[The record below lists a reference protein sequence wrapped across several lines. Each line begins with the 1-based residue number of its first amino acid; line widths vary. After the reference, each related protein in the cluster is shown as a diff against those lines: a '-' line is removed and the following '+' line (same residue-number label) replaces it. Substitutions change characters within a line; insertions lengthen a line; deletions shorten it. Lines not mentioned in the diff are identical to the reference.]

1 MSANVHI
8 MGIVN
13 LTEDSFY
20 AGSRTA
26 AADVLARA
34 RQMWADGATVVDLG
48 ACSTR
53 PGASQPSLEE
63 EWARLEPALRE
74 IAGNCLP
81 GNSVR
86 SAHSGP
92 SHCLSRPLCERTSNG
107 SLPASWDFRF
117 SPYCPPGDIG
127 PHGAMCGGAHVPG
140 RQLPAISIDTY
151 RSEIVRRAYEVMGP
165 FMVNDISA
173 GQLDP
178 QMLPTVGRLGLPY
191 VAMHMRGTPE
201 TMQQFTQYEDLM
213 EDIKAYFRNFA
224 LKAADAGIADWLPDP
239 GFGFSKTLEQ
249 NWELLRRLDE
259 LQELDRPVL
268 VGVSRKSM
276 IYKVLGI
283 SPEEAM
289 PATQVVQYAALERGA
304 RWLRV
309 HDVPEAART
318 VRLWEWAEAL

>member
-1 MSANVHI
+1 MIFSYLCAVTGNVHI
-8 MGIVN
+8 MGILN
-13 LTEDSFY
+13 LTQDSFY

-26 AADVLARA
+26 ATDALSRA
-34 RQMWADGATVVDLG
+34 QQMWADGATVVDLG

-53 PGASQPSLEE
+53 PGAPQPSLEE

-74 IAGNCLP
+74 MAGNCLP

-86 SAHSGP
+86 FALSGP

-107 SLPASWDFRF
+107 PLPL
-117 SPYCPPGDIG
+117 P
-127 PHGAMCGGAHVPG
+127 MCGGAHVPG

-151 RSEIVRRAYEVMGP
+151 RSEIVRRAYEAIGP

-178 QMLPTVGRLGLPY
+178 DMLPTVGRLGLPY

-201 TMQQFTQYEDLM
+201 TMQQFTDYQDLVA
-213 EDIKAYFRNFA
+213 DIKSYFRDFA
-224 LKAADAGIADWLPDP
+224 LKAADAGIADWLLDP

-249 NWELLRRLDE
+249 NWELLRRLEE
-259 LQELDRPVL
+259 LQELHRPIL

-276 IYKVLGI
+276 IYKALDI
-283 SPEEAM
+283 TPEEAL
-289 PATQVVQYAALERGA
+289 PVTQVVQYAALERGA

-309 HDVPEAART
+309 HDV
-318 VRLWEWAEAL
+318 AEAVRTASIAQRLG

>member
-1 MSANVHI
+1 MSGIVHI

-13 LTEDSFY
+13 LTQDSFY

-26 AADVLARA
+26 AADALSRA
-34 RQMWADGATVVDLG
+34 QQMWADGATVVDLG

-53 PGASQPSLEE
+53 PGAPQPSLEE

-74 IAGNCLP
+74 MAGHCP
-81 GNSVR
+81 SGNSVR
-86 SAHSGP
+86 FA
-92 SHCLSRPLCERTSNG
+92 
-107 SLPASWDFRF
+107 
-117 SPYCPPGDIG
+117 
-127 PHGAMCGGAHVPG
+127 
-140 RQLPAISIDTY
+140 RQCPAISIDTY
-151 RSEIVRRAYEVMGP
+151 RSEIVRRAYEIIGP

-178 QMLPTVGRLGLPY
+178 WMLETVGRLGLPY

-201 TMQQFTQYEDLM
+201 TMQQFTQYKDLL
-213 EDIKAYFRNFA
+213 EDIKAYFRDFE
-224 LKAADAGIADWLPDP
+224 LKAADAGIADWLLDP

-249 NWELLRRLDE
+249 NWELLRRLAE
-259 LQELDRPVL
+259 LQELGRPIL

-276 IYKVLGI
+276 LYKALGI
-283 SPEEAM
+283 TPEEAM

-309 HDVPEAART
+309 HDVAEAART
-318 VRLWEWAEAL
+318 AQLWSLLHQV